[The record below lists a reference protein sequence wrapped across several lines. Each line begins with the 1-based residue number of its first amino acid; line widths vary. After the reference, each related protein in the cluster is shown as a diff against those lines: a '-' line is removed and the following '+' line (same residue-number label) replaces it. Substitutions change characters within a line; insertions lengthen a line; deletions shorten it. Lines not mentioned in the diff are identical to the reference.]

1 MPFLFFPPWLFLLV
15 VQPFGHI
22 PADEF
27 VRLQFQMKDTLGEI
41 NLFQKMWLKWLFWAL
56 WWLWMLNNKGSLK
69 EMGWRIAVIFFYSPP
84 IIYYKWAKN
93 LLLCGRAHP
102 PIKSTGF
109 PHAFGAKNR
118 QYSLPPI
125 GFCIE
130 FLIGYKYAVQKP
142 ARQRKM
148 KG

>member
-1 MPFLFFPPWLFLLV
+1 MPFLFFPPLLFLLV

-56 WWLWMLNNKGSLK
+56 CWLWTLNNKGSLK
-69 EMGWRIAVIFFYSPP
+69 EMGWRIAVIFSIAP
-84 IIYYKWAKN
+84 
-93 LLLCGRAHP
+93 LLYTINGRKTCCFFSYPHP
-102 PIKSTGF
+102 PIKSKF

-118 QYSLPPI
+118 QYSLPFGI
-125 GFCIE
+125 LQI
-130 FLIGYKYAVQKP
+130 FLVNKRVLF
-142 ARQRKM
+142 
-148 KG
+148 